1 MAIGPDDVRHVA
13 ALARLSVPERQIPEL
28 VAQLNGILVHM
39 DALAL
44 VQTRDVPATQGVGD
58 AAMPLRMDIGPPI
71 PMVAPLDA
79 FAPAM
84 RDGFFLVPRLATHE
98 SAGDDESGDESVE

>member
-13 ALARLSVPERQIPEL
+13 ALARLSLPESQLPEL

-44 VQTRDVPATQGVGD
+44 VKTREVPATQGIGD

-71 PMVAPLDA
+71 PMQAALDS
-79 FAPAM
+79 FAPRV
-84 RDGFFLVPRLATHE
+84 RDGFLLVPRLATHE
-98 SAGDDESGDESVE
+98 SAGDDESLE

>member
-1 MAIGPDDVRHVA
+1 VAIGPDDVRHVA
-13 ALARLSVPERQIPEL
+13 ALARLSVPESRLPEL

-44 VQTRDVPATQGVGD
+44 VKTRDVPATQGVGD

-71 PMVAPLDA
+71 AMDAPLDA
-79 FAPAM
+79 FAPKV
-84 RDGFFLVPRLATHE
+84 RDGFLLVPRLATHE
-98 SAGDDESGDESVE
+98 SAGDSESDGESVE